1 MADTIGTYYFQLAPS
16 TEGIS
21 ESISSALGDAGEKS
35 GKSFAGTFGKVM
47 GTTGAVIGTI
57 TAAVGGISTALV
69 GATNSVATYGDDID
83 KMSQKMG
90 ISAEA
95 YQEWDAVMQH
105 SGTSIDGLKMGIK
118 KINEDLSTAPSMIE
132 DYYEELYSLKDAF
145 NAGAISQEE
154 YSNSSSKLGD
164 ALYDSLGGIG
174 ELAKTAGLSIDTIE
188 QMAQDSDFALET
200 VISTLQGMP
209 EGAQRAALATDVLGR
224 SAMELGA
231 LFNTSAEDTQAMR
244 DRVHELGGVMSDEA
258 VKSAAAFQ
266 DQLQDMQTASQSLVR
281 NMMSDFLPGI
291 TEVMGGLTDLFAGDT
306 DLGLEKITAGVD
318 DVISKVTDKLP
329 EFMEIGSHIVLGLA
343 KSILENAPKIVSTG
357 ISIITD
363 LILEIGGMLPEIV
376 NMASSLIVEIVNS
389 LSAAAPVL
397 IPAVIEAVMNT
408 IDALISN
415 LPLILSSILEFV
427 KILVTSILEDGLP
440 LLISRLPDIIMGV
453 INFILSAIPQIIQA
467 VISIVKAI
475 AENLPLII
483 QQIVDV
489 LPDLITSVIDA
500 ILSNLP
506 LFIECG
512 IELFVALVEALPQI
526 IVAIVGAI
534 PQIIQAIGAA
544 LVKEAP
550 KMAEMGSK
558 LLKSLADGLGKI
570 GNLIGNAIY
579 KVWTAIKTGLEN
591 HINGIKQIG
600 ANILTGLVEGIKSK
614 ITAVVDTVKTVAGKI
629 SDGFKDFFGIH
640 SPSKLFTEYGQ
651 FIDEGLAEGITGGE
665 DMVNSAMDGLNGA
678 MVSDIESSLTVD
690 TSREATPTESGLY
703 DLLATYLPYLA
714 QRNDVNVTL
723 EGNADGIFNLVKRA
737 NNEFKKQNGRS
748 AFA

>member
-90 ISAEA
+90 ISVEA

-105 SGTSIDGLKMGIK
+105 SGTSMESLKASMKTMANAALTGNEAFQALGISEEQVATMSQ
-118 KINEDLSTAPSMIE
+118 EDLFSA
-132 DYYEELYSLKDAF
+132 
-145 NAGAISQEE
+145 
-154 YSNSSSKLGD
+154 
-164 ALYDSLGGIG
+164 
-174 ELAKTAGLSIDTIE
+174 
-188 QMAQDSDFALET
+188 
-200 VISTLQGMP
+200 VISGLQDMG
-209 EGAQRAALATDVLGR
+209 EGTERTYIASQLLGR
-224 SAMELGA
+224 GATELGA
-231 LFNTSAEDTQAMR
+231 LLNTSAEDTQAMK

-281 NMMSDFLPGI
+281 NMMSEFLPGI
-291 TEVMGGLTDLFAGDT
+291 TDVMGGLTDIFAGDT
-306 DLGLEKITAGVD
+306 ELGTEKISTGID
-318 DVISKVTDKLP
+318 SVITGITDKLP
-329 EFMEIGSHIVLGLA
+329 EFMEVGTKIIFAILDSIVNNLD
-343 KSILENAPKIVSTG
+343 KIVTTG
-357 ISIITD
+357 MEVIKELIIGITD
-363 LILEIGGMLPEIV
+363 MLPDLINTAAE
-376 NMASSLIVEIVNS
+376 LIVIIIDS
-389 LSAAAPVL
+389 LSESLPEL
-397 IPAVIEAVMNT
+397 IPKVIEAILTVIQN
-408 IDALISN
+408 IINN
-415 LPLILSSILEFV
+415 LPTIL
-427 KILVTSILEDGLP
+427 TSILNLIMLVVDSILNEGLP
-440 LLISRLPDIIMGV
+440 MIIAALPDIIMGIV
-453 INFILSAIPQIIQA
+453 DFIVTAIPQIINA
-467 VISIVKAI
+467 VITIIMAI
-475 AENLPLII
+475 AEALPQII

-534 PQIIQAIGAA
+534 PQIIQAIGSA

>member
-90 ISAEA
+90 VSATFF
-95 YQEWDAVMQH
+95 QEMDAVLRH
-105 SGTSIDGLKMGIK
+105 SGTSMESLKASMKTMANAAENGNAAFEKLGITEEEVA
-118 KINEDLSTAPSMIE
+118 NLSQEDLFSKVITGLQNM
-132 DYYEELYSLKDAF
+132 EEGTERTYI
-145 NAGAISQEE
+145 AGQ
-154 YSNSSSKLGD
+154 L
-164 ALYDSLGGIG
+164 
-174 ELAKTAGLSIDTIE
+174 
-188 QMAQDSDFALET
+188 
-200 VISTLQGMP
+200 
-209 EGAQRAALATDVLGR
+209 LGR
-224 SAMELGA
+224 GATELGA
-231 LFNTSAEDTQAMR
+231 LLNTSAEDTQAMK

-363 LILEIGGMLPEIV
+363 LILEISSMLPEIV
-376 NMASSLIVEIVNS
+376 NMASSLIVEVVNS

-397 IPAVIEAVMNT
+397 IPAVIEAIMNT

-489 LPDLITSVIDA
+489 LPDLITSIIDA

-512 IELFVALVEALPQI
+512 IELFVALVGALPQI

-534 PQIIQAIGAA
+534 PQIIQAIGSA